1 MAGLA
6 FVFHFSPEVI
16 DRLGLLDF
24 LGWRE
29 QAIVWLKARAQA
41 T

>member
-1 MAGLA
+1 MAGIA
-6 FVFHFSPEVI
+6 FAFHFSPEVI

-24 LGWRE
+24 LAWRE
-29 QAIVWLKARAQA
+29 QAITWLKTKAQA